1 MVGWEG
7 SAPQGAACP
16 ARTARPA
23 DGQRDQKLRT
33 NAASEC
39 RSGHFSWFAL
49 LTVTGGNEE
58 LCSLPL
64 FGHNSRRY
72 SVTARISRSGAN
84 QRQGA
89 SCAFQSLVVA
99 TQACSRGRLT

>member
-23 DGQRDQKLRT
+23 DGQRDQKLGR
-33 NAASEC
+33 NAASKC
-39 RSGHFSWFAL
+39 RPGPFSWFAF
-49 LTVTGGNEE
+49 LTVTGSNEE

-64 FGHNSRRY
+64 FGHNSSRY

-84 QRQGA
+84 HRESS
-89 SCAFQSLVVA
+89 SCAFQSLVVD
-99 TQACSRGRLT
+99 T